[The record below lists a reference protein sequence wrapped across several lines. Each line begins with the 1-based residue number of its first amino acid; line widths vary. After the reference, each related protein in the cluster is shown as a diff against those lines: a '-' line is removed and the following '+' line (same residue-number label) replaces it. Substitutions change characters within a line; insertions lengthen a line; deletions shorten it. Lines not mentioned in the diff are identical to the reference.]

1 MQAVPK
7 SEQPKMIALVGG
19 VVLVFGFVA
28 YQLLSGLGIINFSG
42 GPPTPPPPS
51 GSVVAGT
58 TVDGSVDTGEKQ
70 AGASVVNPDDRIWL
84 SDPPEAAPANPFRQI
99 AGRKI
104 ASRIESIPTPPASK
118 VTPRPKPLPGPIVP
132 LPITGPVEGD
142 PAKETPTAV
151 VVEKPKLGGIIS
163 GSSPVAIIKI
173 QGKDWVAGVGDS
185 GPEGWKLES
194 IKGNVVT
201 IVRGNERLTLRDAG

>member
-28 YQLLSGLGIINFSG
+28 FQLLSGLGIINFSG

-58 TVDGSVDTGEKQ
+58 TVDGSVDTGEKKS
-70 AGASVVNPDDRIWL
+70 GAAEVRPDDRIWL
-84 SDPPEAAPANPFRQI
+84 TDPPESAPPNPFRQI

-104 ASRIESIPTPPASK
+104 ADRVQSIPTPSVRPT
-118 VTPRPKPLPGPIVP
+118 VRPKPLPGPIVP
-132 LPITGPVEGD
+132 LPITGPVGGN
-142 PAKETPTAV
+142 PAPEVPTAV

-173 QGKDWVAGVGDS
+173 QGKDWVAGVGDN

-201 IVRGNERLTLRDAG
+201 LVRGSERLTLRDAG